1 MKRSSAAKDDF
12 EESLDNDSPDQA
24 GQYTESPDE
33 TLYESDPPSP
43 ADESG
48 EEPPRPRSI
57 LDDHE
62 YLCQLALLMHLQGI
76 TQKEIARQLNRN
88 ERTIRRMIKEAREK
102 GLVRVDNL
110 KPWGE
115 LSDILLMMD
124 KYRSELLDLKR
135 WAEDWNEATLRLR
148 CLRELMVMEEKRL
161 NIFRKVGLFDGYKPQ
176 INPDRL
182 ADIFKPECRTKV
194 EDEDEDEYEEEYED
208 EEEYDEEEEEEEEE
222 EEAGPDDEAGSDDEA
237 GG

>member
-1 MKRSSAAKDDF
+1 MASKKKVAANRRNEPSDQPSPVT
-12 EESLDNDSPDQA
+12 ELANDSI
-24 GQYTESPDE
+24 DE
-33 TLYESDPPSP
+33 PSSS
-43 ADESG
+43 ENKSNG
-48 EEPPRPRSI
+48 

-62 YLCQLALLMHLQGI
+62 YMCRLALFMHLRGI
-76 TQKEIARQLNRN
+76 TQKETARQLSRS

-124 KYRSELLDLKR
+124 EYRSDLLGLKR
-135 WAEDWNEATLRLR
+135 WAEDWNDATLRLR
-148 CLRELMVMEEKRL
+148 CLRELVVMEEKRL
-161 NIFRKVGLFDGYKPQ
+161 NILRKVGLFDGYKPQ

-194 EDEDEDEYEEEYED
+194 EDEDEDEDEYEEEF
-208 EEEYDEEEEEEEEE
+208 EEE

>member
-12 EESLDNDSPDQA
+12 EESPDNDSPDQA

-43 ADESG
+43 ANGLADNSG
-48 EEPPRPRSI
+48 EEPTQPWSF

-62 YLCQLALLMHLQGI
+62 YLCWLALWLHLGGI

-135 WAEDWNEATLRLR
+135 WAKDWNEAPLLLR
-148 CLRELMVMEEKRL
+148 CLRELAVMEEKRL

-194 EDEDEDEYEEEYED
+194 EDEDEDEDEEECED
-208 EEEYDEEEEEEEEE
+208 EEEYDDEEE
-222 EEAGPDDEAGSDDEA
+222 DGSDDEA